1 MNLTREQLAQ
11 FLPDPRTIRQFEKM
25 MSLVSELEPD
35 TLSMLSL
42 IAGGAESKANEAL
55 AQLTRIADALDRQP
69 PAQKDNSTDYIDF
82 GLGPSVEQQRRV
94 AWDSEDGT
102 VKIGMGYD
110 GVVQSVGLRT
120 YYRIKASAA
129 ITKGQLVMFDGAV
142 GASGVLKGKPAT
154 GLTTGQLVMGVAA
167 MDIANNGFGFVTEF
181 GLVRNINT
189 TGSSVGETWSDGDI
203 LYYNPAYTGGLTK
216 VQPLAPL
223 PHVICASVINAS
235 AGSGSLFVRVTFLPK
250 VSQLTD
256 VNVSSVG
263 VGDVL
268 MWDAV
273 DQRWENQYP
282 LPGYVQGRGLGGT
295 VTQLTSKSTAV
306 TLDKYSGVIVTNNA
320 ALAGGASV
328 AFTLGSIHIGAYDVV
343 VVNTQNTNYLA
354 TAYGITSGFVG
365 IRLTNLTGG
374 SLSDAVNI
382 NFSIIPGTST

>member
-1 MNLTREQLAQ
+1 
-11 FLPDPRTIRQFEKM
+11 
-25 MSLVSELEPD
+25 
-35 TLSMLSL
+35 
-42 IAGGAESKANEAL
+42 
-55 AQLTRIADALDRQP
+55 
-69 PAQKDNSTDYIDF
+69 
-82 GLGPSVEQQRRV
+82 
-94 AWDSEDGT
+94 
-102 VKIGMGYD
+102 
-110 GVVQSVGLRT
+110 
-120 YYRIKASAA
+120 
-129 ITKGQLVMFDGAV
+129 MFDGSV

-181 GLVRNINT
+181 GLVRGINT
-189 TGSSVGETWSDGDI
+189 TGSSVGETWADGDI

-223 PHVICASVINAS
+223 PHVICASVINAGS
-235 AGSGSLFVRVTFLPK
+235 GGSGSLFVRVTFLPK

-295 VTQLTSKSTAV
+295 VTQLTNKSAAV
-306 TLDKYSGVIVTNNA
+306 TLDKYSGVITTNNA
-320 ALAGGASV
+320 ALAGGATV
-328 AFTLGSIHIGAYDVV
+328 AFTLGSIHIGADDVV

-354 TAYGITSGFVG
+354 TAYGITSGSVG

-374 SLSDAVNI
+374 SLSDAVSI
-382 NFSIIPGTST
+382 NFAIIKGTST